1 MMARYRVF
9 VSFFFC
15 QVLQSLTT
23 KWAKSKQRSQS
34 PNSCLC
40 KVKIYSP
47 RRVRRYLSP
56 GNSIILEI
64 AATLLFICVPIFH
77 WFWGSVLLKLK
88 HASNRPVNP
97 SCLQSNTKKHLPCH
111 ISTLSSETQY
121 TTWYYNSQRQKIPQN
136 PFPATT
142 YLLLEGKTSSYFIAC
157 VKTRNS
163 IVSNYHVLQV
173 NTAHFDFVST
183 GDRLLSK
190 SSTRRFWDSCLVYP
204 TDFPLLSSIRVY
216 FV

>member
-1 MMARYRVF
+1 M
-9 VSFFFC
+9 
-15 QVLQSLTT
+15 

-40 KVKIYSP
+40 KVKIYPP

-64 AATLLFICVPIFH
+64 AATLLFICVTIL
-77 WFWGSVLLKLK
+77 GLISLKLK

-97 SCLQSNTKKHLPCH
+97 SCLQCNTKKLLPYH
-111 ISTLSSETQY
+111 ISTLSSKIQY

-136 PFPATT
+136 PFPAKNLLKQTT
-142 YLLLEGKTSSYFIAC
+142 YLLLEAKTSSYFIAC

-173 NTAHFDFVST
+173 NTAHFDFGST

-190 SSTRRFWDSCLVYP
+190 SNTRRFWDSRCWFFTACLVYP

>member
-1 MMARYRVF
+1 M
-9 VSFFFC
+9 
-15 QVLQSLTT
+15 

-34 PNSCLC
+34 PNSYLC

-47 RRVRRYLSP
+47 GRVRRYLSP

-64 AATLLFICVPIFH
+64 AATLLFICVTSFH
-77 WFWGSVLLKLK
+77 WFWGSFCWN
-88 HASNRPVNP
+88 S
-97 SCLQSNTKKHLPCH
+97 
-111 ISTLSSETQY
+111 STLPTGLWTLPAYRAILKNFSDITYHIQY
-121 TTWYYNSQRQKIPQN
+121 TTWYYNSQKQKIPQN
-136 PFPATT
+136 PFPAKILLKQTT
-142 YLLLEGKTSSYFIAC
+142 YLLFEAKTSSYFIAC

-163 IVSNYHVLQV
+163 IVSNYLVLQV

>member
-1 MMARYRVF
+1 M
-9 VSFFFC
+9 
-15 QVLQSLTT
+15 

-34 PNSCLC
+34 PKSCLC

-56 GNSIILEI
+56 GNSIIFENSSY
-64 AATLLFICVPIFH
+64 FIIQLRH
-77 WFWGSVLLKLK
+77 NSSLILGLILLKLK

-97 SCLQSNTKKHLPCH
+97 SSLQSNTKKLLPYH
-111 ISTLSSETQY
+111 ISTLSSKIQY
-121 TTWYYNSQRQKIPQN
+121 TTWYHNSQRQKIPQN
-136 PFPATT
+136 PFPAKHLLKQTT
-142 YLLLEGKTSSYFIAC
+142 YLLLEAKTSSYFIAF

-173 NTAHFDFVST
+173 NTSQFDFVST

-204 TDFPLLSSIRVY
+204 TDFPLLSSIRVS

>member
-1 MMARYRVF
+1 M
-9 VSFFFC
+9 
-15 QVLQSLTT
+15 

-34 PNSCLC
+34 PNSYLC
-40 KVKIYSP
+40 KVKIYSA

-64 AATLLFICVPIFH
+64 AATLLFICVTSFQ
-77 WFWGSVLLKLK
+77 WFWGSFCWN
-88 HASNRPVNP
+88 S
-97 SCLQSNTKKHLPCH
+97 
-111 ISTLSSETQY
+111 STLPTGLWTLPAYRAILKNFSHITFQPKIQY

-136 PFPATT
+136 PFPAKILLKQTT
-142 YLLLEGKTSSYFIAC
+142 YLLLEAKTSSYFIAC